1 MKKIFFSIMAV
12 AALAA
17 CTKSEVAYEAPAEI
31 GFKAVAGNI
40 TKTAVDGDV
49 YPTTLNMYVFA
60 ETTDNTALMP

>member
-1 MKKIFFSIMAV
+1 MKRIVLAITAV

-49 YPTTLNMYVFA
+49 YPTNLNM
-60 ETTDNTALMP
+60 